1 MNKVFVFVLI
11 AFAAVASAQNPP
23 QPQCRVDKEAVVSL
37 AQAYERILRGQY
49 TSKGNFKTFF
59 CRAIFRDFFSVYAEC
74 VEGAGVACVIEIGT
88 TATECWFEVGLV
100 VGIIDC
106 IVSVIGVGS
115 DCYPCICWVIESLFG
130 EVPFC

>member
-49 TSKGNFKTFF
+49 TSK
-59 CRAIFRDFFSVYAEC
+59 VYAEC

>member
-49 TSKGNFKTFF
+49 TSKGNFKKLLLYEETN
-59 CRAIFRDFFSVYAEC
+59 
-74 VEGAGVACVIEIGT
+74 
-88 TATECWFEVGLV
+88 
-100 VGIIDC
+100 GIDRFLIHMFLYL
-106 IVSVIGVGS
+106 S
-115 DCYPCICWVIESLFG
+115 
-130 EVPFC
+130 